1 MDEFEGNMWH
11 VQIQSVI
18 HVWSILIFAFS
29 SVAPMINRISH
40 FSGFSNKYKAFLAWN
55 FKCHNDNKW
64 GKERKQ
70 SLRYFNFPFF
80 SWQTSTWKS
89 AKKLKRRLRFITAE
103 EETDKIEMF
112 PTCVTQKNET
122 FRAVEIAERRFGTK
136 NNSRLEVGASRS
148 RRLATLHQGLPDYD
162 DAGRRDVSWTKD
174 SLPSSVERDDPN
186 DGVTA
191 LRSSARVLIAKS
203 PS

>member
-1 MDEFEGNMWH
+1 MDARHFWLEISN
-11 VQIQSVI
+11 V
-18 HVWSILIFAFS
+18 ILI
-29 SVAPMINRISH
+29 INEAKNENKVCDISI
-40 FSGFSNKYKAFLAWN
+40 
-55 FKCHNDNKW
+55 
-64 GKERKQ
+64 
-70 SLRYFNFPFF
+70 FPS

-136 NNSRLEVGASRS
+136 NNSRLEVGASR

>member
-1 MDEFEGNMWH
+1 MCLKPKKLAELEVRNFCGDFNARNCNFRLHLKVSPSFNHYKIYGC
-11 VQIQSVI
+11 
-18 HVWSILIFAFS
+18 
-29 SVAPMINRISH
+29 
-40 FSGFSNKYKAFLAWN
+40 KAFLAWK

-122 FRAVEIAERRFGTK
+122 FRVEIAERRFGTK
-136 NNSRLEVGASRS
+136 NNSRLEVGASR